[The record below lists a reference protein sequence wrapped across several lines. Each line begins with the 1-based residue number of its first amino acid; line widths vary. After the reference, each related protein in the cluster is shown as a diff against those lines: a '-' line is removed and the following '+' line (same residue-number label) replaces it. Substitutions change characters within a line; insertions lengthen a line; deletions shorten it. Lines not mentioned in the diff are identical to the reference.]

1 MICRFLILSSS
12 SPGETGI
19 SGLFIALSVTGGGH
33 GNRGTRSQ
41 LNRKYAISTGNS
53 IRLAIKA
60 AIIARPQRMPK

>member
-1 MICRFLILSSS
+1 M
-12 SPGETGI
+12 
-19 SGLFIALSVTGGGH
+19 FIALSVTGDGH